1 MVLQAHPG
9 ISLAILFGSL
19 ATGTAGPGSDLDLAV
34 YNYETIDWAIVHA
47 IARPHCQL
55 PTDFLTANFPLFDFL
70 LLNFDLSLV
79 TRHYSPDPDSRLFF
93 PA

>member
-1 MVLQAHPG
+1 MVLQGHPG

-47 IARPHCQL
+47 IARHRL
-55 PTDFLTANFPLFDFL
+55 GDFKSFAQAIL
-70 LLNFDLSLV
+70 
-79 TRHYSPDPDSRLFF
+79 RLR
-93 PA
+93 